1 MLLFPPSQLS
11 EDAQQS
17 SLTFTGPVTLS
28 DDGVLELYALEE
40 GLMDVR
46 LEDLKTRLHEFS
58 EAQVSLVFYFFL
70 KFFCHFEWDVADGNV
85 GTWTIVIGHYLNTIV
100 WKGQSY

>member
-1 MLLFPPSQLS
+1 
-11 EDAQQS
+11 
-17 SLTFTGPVTLS
+17 
-28 DDGVLELYALEE
+28 
-40 GLMDVR
+40 MDVR

-85 GTWTIVIGHYLNTIV
+85 GTWTIVIGHYLNSVDGSLLLISCSQN
-100 WKGQSY
+100 KLNMSL